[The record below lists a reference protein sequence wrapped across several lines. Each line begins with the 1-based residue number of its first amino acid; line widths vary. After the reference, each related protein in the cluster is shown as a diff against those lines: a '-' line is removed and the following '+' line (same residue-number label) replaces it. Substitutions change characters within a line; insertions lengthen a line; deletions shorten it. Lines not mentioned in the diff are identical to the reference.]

1 MPISPVRTGSLH
13 LLAPV
18 IVGQDGLLGYVE
30 QRLLEAVLTGEHSGL
45 HRYPI
50 LAGAFHLTKASIR
63 IGPYQL
69 PSPFLLAPMAGIS
82 DAPFRRVCRYFGA
95 GMTTSEMTTADIS
108 LWNTS
113 KSKRRLNIDSDVEPR
128 VVQIAGSEPGQMAL
142 AAKLCVERGAQIID
156 INMGCPAKNVC
167 RRQAGSALLQDEAL
181 VAQILDAVVAAVEVP
196 VTLKIR
202 TGWDR
207 DHKNGIAVAR
217 LAEKCGIRAL
227 AVHGR
232 TRACRFKGEAEYET
246 IAQIKNAV
254 NIPVIAN
261 GDICTVEKSLE
272 VYRLSSADALM
283 IGRGAQGR
291 PWIFRELNYFYE
303 TGKAAPPLAKTELR
317 DTMLSHLDD
326 MHQFYGDTTGV
337 RVARK
342 HLAWYCTSLEKSEE
356 FRSQVVRVD
365 SASEQIRLTR
375 EYFSRSAERIS
386 KAA

>member
-1 MPISPVRTGSLH
+1 MH

-18 IVGQDGLLGYVE
+18 IARQDGFLRYVE
-30 QRLLEAVLTGEHSGL
+30 QHPLEPVLTGENSGL
-45 HRYPI
+45 YHYPI
-50 LAGAFHLTKASIR
+50 LAGAFHLTKASLR

-69 PSPFLLAPMAGIS
+69 ASPFLLAPMAGIT
-82 DAPFRRVCRYFGA
+82 DAPFRRLCRRFGA
-95 GMTTSEMTTADIS
+95 GMATSEMTTADIS
-108 LWNTS
+108 LWNTA
-113 KSKRRLNIDSDVEPR
+113 KSRRRLDIDNDAQPR
-128 VVQIAGSEPGQMAL
+128 VVQIAGSEPRKMAL
-142 AAKLCVERGAQIID
+142 AAKLCVDRGAQIID
-156 INMGCPAKNVC
+156 INMGCPAKKVC
-167 RRQAGSALLQDEAL
+167 RRLAGSALLQDEGL
-181 VAQILDAVVAAVEVP
+181 VARILEAVVAAVEVP

-207 DHKNGIAVAR
+207 DHKNGVVIAKI
-217 LAEKCGIRAL
+217 AEDCGIQAL

-254 NIPVIAN
+254 VIPVSAN
-261 GDICTVEKSLE
+261 GDIRTVEKSLE
-272 VYRLSSADALM
+272 VFRLSSADTLM

-291 PWIFRELNYFYE
+291 PWFFRELNYFYK
-303 TGKAAPPLAKTELR
+303 TGKTVPPLAKRELR
-317 DTMLSHLDD
+317 YTVLGHLNDLY
-326 MHQFYGDTTGV
+326 QFYGDTTGV

-342 HLAWYCTSLEKSEE
+342 HLAWYCTSLEESEE

-365 SASEQIRLTR
+365 SAAEQIRLTR